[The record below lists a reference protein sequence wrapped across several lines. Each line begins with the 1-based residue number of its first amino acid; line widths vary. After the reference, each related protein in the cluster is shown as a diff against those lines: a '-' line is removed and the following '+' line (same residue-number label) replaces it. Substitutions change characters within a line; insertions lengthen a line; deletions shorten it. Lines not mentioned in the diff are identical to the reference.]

1 MGASR
6 QSSILIVNIF
16 SLYILQT
23 KKQTKFR
30 GIYEKKSWIFKI
42 FKKSNFVRDTF

>member
-16 SLYILQT
+16 SLHILEN

-30 GIYEKKSWIFKI
+30 GIYEKNFMDFQNFQKI
-42 FKKSNFVRDTF
+42 EFC

>member
-16 SLYILQT
+16 SLYTLQT

-30 GIYEKKSWIFKI
+30 GIYEKKFMDFQNFQKI
-42 FKKSNFVRDTF
+42 EFC